1 MPLLIKQQILV
12 FARWPPE
19 LVHICLE
26 LKMWCQHANV
36 HHPMHEFKH
45 RPNHWNR
52 SPDYNVSWIVCLGFI
67 YSLPTICD
75 TPVWNRRTVPV
86 GGQCGCR
93 HLIPSMLQG
102 RWEEKKEHN
111 WIRYQNKAGVCFNYS
126 SDTGSSWKLWEPAER
141 ENERKR
147 KRWSKRGRPRG
158 RGSEGKKGKEGSWG
172 ERTPGCGWI
181 MRPEAG
187 GGGAVW
193 EVPDLS
199 EFSVRSPNRVD
210 SGHFHYHNTGRNMS
224 QSRSVYKSSDKGNPW
239 REEQPWNRLI
249 ICGGLFGCSENT
261 VLLLLC

>member
-1 MPLLIKQQILV
+1 MPLLIKQQTLV

-19 LVHICLE
+19 PVHICLE

-45 RPNHWNR
+45 RPDHWNR

-75 TPVWNRRTVPV
+75 TPDCLKSKNSPGGGAVWLQTPNTQHAAGPVRR
-86 GGQCGCR
+86 
-93 HLIPSMLQG
+93 
-102 RWEEKKEHN
+102 KKEHN
-111 WIRYQNKAGVCFNYS
+111 WIRYQNKVGVCFNYS

-147 KRWSKRGRPRG
+147 KKWSKRGRPRG

-187 GGGAVW
+187 GGSCLGGAWPFRVQCQVSEPSGQW
-193 EVPDLS
+193 SLPLS
-199 EFSVRSPNRVD
+199 QHR
-210 SGHFHYHNTGRNMS
+210 TNMS
-224 QSRSVYKSSDKGNPW
+224 QSCSVYKSSDKGNPW
-239 REEQPWNRLI
+239 RKQQPWNRLI
-249 ICGGLFGCSENT
+249 ICGGLFGSYKNT

>member
-1 MPLLIKQQILV
+1 MPLLIKQQTQV

-19 LVHICLE
+19 LIHICLE
-26 LKMWCQHANV
+26 LKMWCQHANG

-187 GGGAVW
+187 GG
-193 EVPDLS
+193 ELS
-199 EFSVRSPNRVD
+199 GRCLTFQSSVSGLRTEWTVVTSTITTQDEICPKAALFTNPATKGILEERS
-210 SGHFHYHNTGRNMS
+210 
-224 QSRSVYKSSDKGNPW
+224 SREIG
-239 REEQPWNRLI
+239 
-249 ICGGLFGCSENT
+249 
-261 VLLLLC
+261 